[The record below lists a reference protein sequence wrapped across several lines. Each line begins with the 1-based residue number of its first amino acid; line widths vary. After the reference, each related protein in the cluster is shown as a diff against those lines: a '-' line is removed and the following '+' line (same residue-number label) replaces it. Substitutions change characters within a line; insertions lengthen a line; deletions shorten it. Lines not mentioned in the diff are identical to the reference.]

1 MAEAA
6 NGVYRRWIRLM
17 NGAVTKENLVIRA
30 EAVGCFYKLFSD
42 LDLLGAVSKALKH

>member
-6 NGVYRRWIRLM
+6 NGEFRGSIPLK

-42 LDLLGAVSKALKH
+42 FDLLGAVSKALKH